1 MSYPSCQSKDLKG
14 LNVKQLQALA
24 KREGVT
30 GYSKLK
36 KDELCREI
44 AKVLRSKGKS
54 APAQAKTAAK
64 KSSKSSKKRAIV
76 RLDGDILRFS
86 FPDGLY
92 SGGVD
97 AAAGELQRKFR
108 FANLTFKGDLDRVY
122 TYVSRDLEYA
132 VMDAN
137 ESSRYRWSMQR

>member
-1 MSYPSCQSKDLKG
+1 MYPSCQSKDLKG
-14 LNVKQLQALA
+14 LSVKQLQALA
-24 KREGVT
+24 KREGLT

-44 AKVLRSKGKS
+44 AKALRSKGKP
-54 APAQAKTAAK
+54 APAK
-64 KSSKSSKKRAIV
+64 KPGKASKKRAIV

-86 FPDGLY
+86 FPDGVY

-97 AAAGELQRKFR
+97 AAAGELQRNFR

-137 ESSRYRWSMQR
+137 ESSRYRWSML